1 MNPFF
6 VISIVYFVI
15 SFMMMIKIHLLDT
28 KDLINILKTTKGSRH
43 ILETYSLLL
52 IFLLLTGPI
61 LLVIEMRDTYHEFRL
76 ALIKRKHQK

>member
-28 KDLINILKTTKGSRH
+28 KDLINILKTTKEVD
-43 ILETYSLLL
+43 IY
-52 IFLLLTGPI
+52 
-61 LLVIEMRDTYHEFRL
+61 
-76 ALIKRKHQK
+76 